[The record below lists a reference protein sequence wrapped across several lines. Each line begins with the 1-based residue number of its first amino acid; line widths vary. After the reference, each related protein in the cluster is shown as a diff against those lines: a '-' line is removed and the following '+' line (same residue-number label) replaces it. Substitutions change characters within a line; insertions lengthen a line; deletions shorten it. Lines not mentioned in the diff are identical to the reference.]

1 MIRPPTAAIA
11 KDEKSMNRS
20 ASNRR
25 GFKLVGL
32 IALIAAWLPFGI
44 AHAQSAAPDGLT
56 VHTLDTT
63 IGQPAAGLAVELFD
77 VSGDQPRS
85 IVKAVANSDG
95 RADIVT
101 GRPLPAGRYELQFAV
116 ADYFRKRGTPLAD
129 PPFLDIVPVRFF
141 IDQPAGNLHV
151 PFAFSPWSYG
161 VFR

>member
-1 MIRPPTAAIA
+1 MAA
-11 KDEKSMNRS
+11 S
-20 ASNRR
+20 
-25 GFKLVGL
+25 
-32 IALIAAWLPFGI
+32 LPFGVSY
-44 AHAQSAAPDGLT
+44 AQSPPPGLT

-77 VSGDQPRS
+77 VSEDQPRS
-85 IVKAVANSDG
+85 IVKVTANSDG
-95 RADIVT
+95 RADIVI

-141 IDQPAGNLHV
+141 IDQPAGNLHM

>member
-1 MIRPPTAAIA
+1 
-11 KDEKSMNRS
+11 MNRS

-44 AHAQSAAPDGLT
+44 AHAQSAAPGLT

-63 IGQPAAGLAVELFD
+63 IGQPAAGLTVELFD

-85 IVKAVANSDG
+85 IVKAVANGDG

-101 GRPLPAGRYELQFAV
+101 SRPLPAGRYELQFAV
-116 ADYFRKRGTPLAD
+116 AD
-129 PPFLDIVPVRFF
+129 
-141 IDQPAGNLHV
+141 
-151 PFAFSPWSYG
+151 
-161 VFR
+161 